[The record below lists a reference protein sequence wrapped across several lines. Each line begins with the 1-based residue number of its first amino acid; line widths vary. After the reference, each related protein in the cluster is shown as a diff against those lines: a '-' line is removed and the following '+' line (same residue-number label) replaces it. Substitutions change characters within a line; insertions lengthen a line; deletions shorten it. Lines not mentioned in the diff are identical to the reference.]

1 MLSSSCGSVTE
12 VVGSEVTSIVVV
24 GSAVGVEAVVVV
36 ADDPAVIL
44 TRATLDLES
53 LDHR

>member
-1 MLSSSCGSVTE
+1 MLSSSGSVTP
-12 VVGSEVTSIVVV
+12 SVVV
-24 GSAVGVEAVVVV
+24 DVDAVTVVVVVVVEVVVVV

-44 TRATLDLES
+44 IRATLDLES